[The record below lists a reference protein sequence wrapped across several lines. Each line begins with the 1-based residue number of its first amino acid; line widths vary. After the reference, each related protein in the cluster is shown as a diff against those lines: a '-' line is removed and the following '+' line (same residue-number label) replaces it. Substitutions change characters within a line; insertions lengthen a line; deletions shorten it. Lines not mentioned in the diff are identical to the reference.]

1 MSYAQ
6 SIQLSPFPLPSSCEA
21 RNKMS
26 KKLANRKG
34 EEKERITGKNNPHLR
49 RNALV
54 IPENLTKVLTF
65 SYTHTA

>member
-1 MSYAQ
+1 
-6 SIQLSPFPLPSSCEA
+6 
-21 RNKMS
+21 MS

-34 EEKERITGKNNPHLR
+34 KEKERITGKNNPHLR